1 MEPIGELRLTNRS
14 WIAAT
19 LGVLALGIA
28 MVAWEWQ
35 NARAASL
42 KKITDPAHHG
52 VRNNT
57 SETAIA
63 KKIN

>member
-14 WIAAT
+14 WIAAR
-19 LGVLALGIA
+19 LAVLALGFA

-35 NARAASL
+35 NAHAVAL
-42 KKITDPAHHG
+42 KRITDPTHHG

-57 SETAIA
+57 PETAIA